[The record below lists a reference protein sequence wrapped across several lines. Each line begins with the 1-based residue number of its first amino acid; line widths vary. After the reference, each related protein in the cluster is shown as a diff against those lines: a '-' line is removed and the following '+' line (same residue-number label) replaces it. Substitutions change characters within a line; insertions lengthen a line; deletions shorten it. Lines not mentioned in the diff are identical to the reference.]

1 MTEAL
6 ALLLGG
12 LLPPFIDFLT
22 KTVTNSK
29 IRFWISVLVCA
40 VIGVLINFT
49 NPQIEQVLK
58 NMALVFTS
66 AQIVYK
72 QFWKESPLRSDEN
85 KGQD

>member
-22 KTVTNSK
+22 KTITNSK
-29 IRFWISVLVCA
+29 IRFWISVLVCG
-40 VIGVLINFT
+40 VIGILMNFN
-49 NPQIEQVLK
+49 NPQIQEAIK